1 MNNLQ
6 IFNNQQFG
14 QIRVVEFQNQPYFA
28 GIDVANILG
37 YENPQKA
44 LRDHID
50 EDDRTLI
57 QLSDFQEVNESLPPH
72 MRGSKIM
79 VINESGVYSLVF
91 GSKLPS
97 AKQFKRWVTSEV
109 LPSVRKHGAYLTD
122 QKVEE
127 VLTDPDTL
135 IKLAT
140 QLKAERAE
148 KERLKEQHRLA
159 EEQIKLS
166 QPKVEYYN
174 TVLQSDSLIATNVIA
189 DQLGLSAKR
198 LNEILQQRQVIYRQN
213 DTFVLYAKYR
223 GLGYEGYRTHTYI
236 SNSTG
241 KQHTKQHLY
250 WTEKGR
256 EFIHG
261 FLNGKQSKS
270 V

>member
-127 VLTDPDTL
+127 VLTDPD
-135 IKLAT
+135 
-140 QLKAERAE
+140 
-148 KERLKEQHRLA
+148 
-159 EEQIKLS
+159 
-166 QPKVEYYN
+166 
-174 TVLQSDSLIATNVIA
+174 
-189 DQLGLSAKR
+189 
-198 LNEILQQRQVIYRQN
+198 
-213 DTFVLYAKYR
+213 
-223 GLGYEGYRTHTYI
+223 
-236 SNSTG
+236 
-241 KQHTKQHLY
+241 
-250 WTEKGR
+250 
-256 EFIHG
+256 
-261 FLNGKQSKS
+261 
-270 V
+270 